1 MGVKKLYKLLEK
13 YAPNSIKINKMKDY
27 NGKKIAI
34 DGNIILY
41 QFMIAILNKNN
52 QGFVNKKGEET
63 SHLHIIFY
71 KTISYLNN
79 GIIPVYVFDGRPPEI
94 KKQILKERK
103 NLKEKAKQKLSKTTS
118 LEENIKYSKR
128 LVNITNK
135 HIDDCIELL
144 KIMGIPCIKAHGEAD
159 SQCAALALSGLVDG
173 VASEDMDLLAFGTP
187 ILLRDFSS
195 KKDVR
200 EINLINAIKGLGLMD
215 ENNINPYE
223 KFIELCILLKCD
235 YCPIIKGVGY
245 ETAFKLIS
253 KEGSISSIINV
264 IKNKNKYPKLKLPYN
279 YLEKY
284 LNAKKYFKEAIVIDP
299 YTIELDWK
307 EPNKDEILNILCN
320 KNDFSK
326 KKIKSNLKI
335 IMQNYKLYLK
345 SLK

>member
-52 QGFVNKKGEET
+52 KGFVNSKGEET

-79 GIIPVYVFDGRPPEI
+79 GVIPVYVFDGRPPEI
-94 KKQILKERK
+94 KKKILQERQ
-103 NLKEKAKQKLSKTTS
+103 NLKNKAKDKLSKTTT

-144 KIMGIPCIKAHGEAD
+144 KLIGIPCIKAHGEAD

-195 KKDVR
+195 TKKVR
-200 EINLINAIKGLGLMD
+200 EINLIDAIKGLGLMN
-215 ENNINPYE
+215 ENKNNPYE

-235 YCPIIKGVGY
+235 YCPIIKGLGS
-245 ETAFKLIS
+245 EKALKLIS
-253 KEGSISSIINV
+253 KEGSINSIINV
-264 IKNKNKYPKLKLPYN
+264 IKNENKYPKLKLPYN

-284 LNAKKYFKEAIVIDP
+284 LSAKKYFKEAIVIDP
-299 YTIELDWK
+299 FTIDLNWK
-307 EPNKDEILNILCN
+307 KPNKEEIFEILCN

-326 KKIKSNLKI
+326 KKIKNNIKV
-335 IMQNYKLYLK
+335 IMNNYKLYLN